1 MRLLKFM
8 YLYCLGREAKERK
21 RRSTDVTAHG
31 ECSASLLIM
40 KKPFS
45 DVIIYALDEQEGD
58 RSSA

>member
-1 MRLLKFM
+1 M